1 MDVQTEE
8 NPMNYFAVIVE
19 EAGLVELHIEA
30 ALSVH
35 VTIGANTRAYP
46 GLSDHQNLLLRS
58 MAAIKV
64 RAKNRGADQQLAAD
78 FINMA
83 DELKESVST
92 KAEYLGLTKA
102 EILPWENPAHYVVNE
117 VQHTLRKIDR
127 ATGSSTIMGLVKIG
141 LALALVW
148 AVNEEGK
155 GVGVF
160 VAALV
165 AMLFTMITVMARV
178 KGKELSIA
186 SFLITAAIAY
196 GAVYFTTHEN
206 TEYALGICAIGAG
219 LTTLYTLIASAQK
232 ADPGLGLQI
241 PVKRHADV
249 VRGPQELFS
258 MTNPATGLP
267 MMGDVDIEGNAYGTG
282 MDR

>member
-1 MDVQTEE
+1 
-8 NPMNYFAVIVE
+8 MNYFAVIVE

-46 GLSDHQNLLLRS
+46 GLSDHQDLLLRS

-64 RAKNRGADQQLAAD
+64 RAQNRGADQQLAAD

-83 DELKESVST
+83 DELKESVSN
-92 KAEYLGLTKA
+92 KAEYLGLTHA
-102 EILPWENPAHYVVNE
+102 EILPWENPTYYVVNE
-117 VQHTLRKIDR
+117 VQNTLRKIDR
-127 ATGSSTIMGLVKIG
+127 ATGSSTIMGLVKVG
-141 LALALVW
+141 LSLALVW

-165 AMLFTMITVMARV
+165 ALLFTMITVMSRV

-186 SFLITAAIAY
+186 SFLMTAAIAY
-196 GAVYFTTHEN
+196 GAIYFVTHTN
-206 TEYALGICAIGAG
+206 TANALGICAIGAG
-219 LTTLYTLIASAQK
+219 LATL
-232 ADPGLGLQI
+232 
-241 PVKRHADV
+241 
-249 VRGPQELFS
+249 
-258 MTNPATGLP
+258 
-267 MMGDVDIEGNAYGTG
+267 
-282 MDR
+282 